1 MAGRLGVPAAL
12 VLVFAGSAHAGARSP
27 CSLAT
32 VAQVKAAFGGTVS
45 AGKVDTSTGVPAC
58 HFKVKHSNLGASGEA
73 IVFVAPGQSAATF
86 KLAKKEVPGAV
97 SVSGIANGAF
107 YSANTGSIE
116 LLKGQTVANAQ
127 GVFLDADA
135 HPIATAKM
143 KADVTALAK
152 AVAKNL

>member
-1 MAGRLGVPAAL
+1 
-12 VLVFAGSAHAGARSP
+12 VFAGTAHAAPSSP

-32 VAQVKAAFGGTVS
+32 VAQVKAAFGGSVG

-73 IVFVAPGQSAATF
+73 IVFVTPGQSAATF

-97 SVSGIANGAF
+97 NVAGIGSGAF

-116 LLKGQTVANAQ
+116 LLKGNTVANAQ

-135 HPIATAKM
+135 HPITSTKM
-143 KADVTALAK
+143 KADVIVLAK
-152 AVAKNL
+152 AVAKNI